1 MARLRALLLLG
12 FWFAMIVIL
21 GPLLIALFLI
31 ARKEAII
38 YGPVKFFVK
47 LGLRIIGVRVVVEGL
62 DRLDPNQTY
71 IFIPNHQSLIE
82 VPLLMAFL
90 GRNVAYLAK
99 EELFRYP
106 ILGFGMRLMGILPVD
121 RDNPRAAARSL
132 QVAIKNLRRG
142 KSYVIYPE
150 GRRSPD
156 GRLRE
161 FKKGA
166 FLIAIQ
172 SEMPIAPISISGGAA
187 VMPKGQ
193 LKIYPS
199 TIRISVHEPIMTRGR
214 SRSDLPKLMEEVRAK
229 VASALTPWESGA
241 PRIARHPEREAQPD
255 QLR

>member
-12 FWFAMIVIL
+12 FWFAMIAIL
-21 GPLLIALFLI
+21 GPLLIASFMI

-38 YGPVKFFVK
+38 YGPVEFFVK
-47 LGLRIIGVRVVVEGL
+47 LGLKIIGVKVIVEGL

-71 IFIPNHQSLIE
+71 IFTPNHQSLIE

-90 GRNVAYLAK
+90 GRKVAYLAK

-106 ILGFGMRLMGILPVD
+106 ILGSGMRLIGIVPVD
-121 RDNPRAAARSL
+121 RLSPRAAARSARIA
-132 QVAIKNLRRG
+132 VEKLRRG

-150 GRRSPD
+150 GTRSPD

-166 FLIAIQ
+166 FLMAIQ
-172 SEMPIAPISISGGAA
+172 SGTPIVPVSISGGAA

-193 LKIYPS
+193 LSIYPS
-199 TIRISVHEPIMTRGR
+199 TIRIVVHEPIMTRGR
-214 SRSDLPKLMEEVRAK
+214 PRSDLPKLIEEVRAK
-229 VASALTPWESGA
+229 VASALTPWERGA
-241 PRIARHPEREAQPD
+241 P
-255 QLR
+255 